1 MGMLHTK
8 TGSYNQTSVM
18 PEVAHR
24 NISTQRNW
32 INKSINFL
40 FNLIE
45 VLAIATILIGLYF
58 YRLSY
63 EFGEPLWTTY
73 GLSWQLPRLLE
84 YTIFFVLVILLWLAW
99 IYYFKALSLKGDISV
114 GLFEEIVRCIK
125 AISYSVLITIGIAF
139 VFKLTNYSRFIV
151 LAFWGSSIMVS
162 VGLRSLKR
170 LLMVSLAKK
179 GLLVKNVIIM
189 GAGKVGTLIS
199 EELANK
205 PSLGYQ
211 IIGFID
217 DEKKG
222 NIASSYVLGKCKD
235 IEKIIKRYPV
245 DEIII
250 TIPTERELINNF
262 LNDFRKYDITIKIVP
277 ELFNL
282 VSKTI
287 HVESIN
293 SIPYIT
299 LIKTPMRGI
308 AYAVKRSMDFV
319 LSSLGIIALLP
330 LFLFIAVLI
339 KSDSKGSIIYKQKR
353 VGRSGKFFYMYKF
366 RSMVEKANDMKHK
379 LKEQNEMDG
388 AVFKM
393 SNDPRVTRIGRFI
406 RKYSIDELP
415 QLFNVL
421 KGDMSL
427 IGPRPPLP
435 LEVEQYS
442 DLHWRRLEVVPGIT
456 GLWQVSGR
464 SELSFDQ
471 WVNLDIYYIENWS
484 LLLDIKILLKTIP
497 VVIKGE
503 GAY

>member
-8 TGSYNQTSVM
+8 TGSHNQTSVM
-18 PEVAHR
+18 PEVAHK

-32 INKSINFL
+32 INKAINFL
-40 FNLIE
+40 FNSIE
-45 VLAIATILIGLYF
+45 VLAIAAIFIGLYF

-63 EFGEPLWTTY
+63 EFGEPLWSTY
-73 GLSWQLPRLLE
+73 GLSLHLPRLME
-84 YTIFFVLVILLWLAW
+84 YAVFFILVIILWLIW
-99 IYYFKALSLKGDISV
+99 INYFKVLSLKGDISI

-139 VFKLTNYSRFIV
+139 IFKLTNYSRFIV
-151 LAFWGSSIMVS
+151 LAFWGSSIMIS
-162 VGLRSLKR
+162 LGLRSMKR
-170 LLMVSLAKK
+170 LLMISLAKK

-189 GAGKVGTLIS
+189 GAGKVGSLIS

-222 NIASSYVLGKCKD
+222 NVGSSYVLGKCKD

-250 TIPTERELINNF
+250 TIPTERKLINDF
-262 LNDFRKYDITIKIVP
+262 LNNYRKYDITIRIVP

-282 VSKTI
+282 VSKTV

-308 AYAVKRSMDFV
+308 AYVMKRGSDFF
-319 LSSLGIIALLP
+319 LSLLGLIGLLP
-330 LFLFIAVLI
+330 LFLFVALLI
-339 KSDSKGSIIYKQKR
+339 KFDSRGPIIYKQKR

-366 RSMVEKANDMKHK
+366 RSMVDKADDMRHK
-379 LKEQNEMDG
+379 LLEQNEMDG
-388 AVFKM
+388 TVFKM
-393 SNDPRVTRIGRFI
+393 SNDPRVTKVGRFI

-415 QLFNVL
+415 QLINVL

-435 LEVEQYS
+435 LEVEQYT

-484 LLLDIKILLKTIP
+484 LLLDLKILLKTIP

>member
-1 MGMLHTK
+1 MGMLHTR
-8 TGSYNQTSVM
+8 TGRHNQTNVM
-18 PEVAHR
+18 PEVAHK
-24 NISTQRNW
+24 NISTYRDSISKN
-32 INKSINFL
+32 INLL
-40 FNLIE
+40 FNSLE
-45 VLAIATILIGLYF
+45 VLAIATIFIGLYF

-63 EFGEPLWTTY
+63 EFGESLWTTY

-84 YTIFFVLVILLWLAW
+84 YAIFFVLVTLLWLAW
-99 IYYFKALSLKGDISV
+99 SYYFKVLSLKGDISV

-151 LAFWGSSIMVS
+151 LAFWGSSIMLS
-162 VGLRSLKR
+162 IGLRSLKR

-282 VSKTI
+282 VSKTV

-308 AYAVKRSMDFV
+308 AYVMKRSLDFI
-319 LSSLGIIALLP
+319 LSSLSIIALLP
-330 LFLFIAVLI
+330 LFLFVAVLI
-339 KSDSKGSIIYKQKR
+339 KSDSKGSIIFKQKR
-353 VGRSGKFFYMYKF
+353 VGRNGKFFYMYKF
-366 RSMVEKANDMKHK
+366 RSMVEKANDMRYK

-388 AVFKM
+388 TVFKM
-393 SNDPRVTRIGRFI
+393 SNDPRVTRVGRFI

-415 QLFNVL
+415 QLINVL
-421 KGDMSL
+421 MGDMSL

-435 LEVEQYS
+435 LEVEQYTG
-442 DLHWRRLEVVPGIT
+442 LHWRRLEVVPGIT